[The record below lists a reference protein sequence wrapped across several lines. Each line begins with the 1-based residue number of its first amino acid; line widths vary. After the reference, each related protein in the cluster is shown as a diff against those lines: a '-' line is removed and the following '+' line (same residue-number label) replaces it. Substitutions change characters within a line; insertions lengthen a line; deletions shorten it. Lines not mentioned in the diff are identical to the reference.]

1 MIAYGTAAPAAVL
14 PGANEILLAGELSG
28 GFVTASIAHLEW
40 RDGALRVVLGS
51 AGHPSAA
58 VIRAD
63 GRSQMPS
70 GGGVPPGLAPH
81 FQPRLHE
88 LTFPKG
94 GLLILY
100 TECLPQ
106 AR

>member
-1 MIAYGTAAPAAVL
+1 MMS
-14 PGANEILLAGELSG
+14 GANEILLAGELSG

-63 GRSQMPS
+63 GRVQMP
-70 GGGVPPGLAPH
+70 GGGGPPPGLLPHAAPG
-81 FQPRLHE
+81 LHE
-88 LTFPKG
+88 LVLRQGQMPFLFTPG
-94 GLLILY
+94 ATPARG
-100 TECLPQ
+100 Q
-106 AR
+106 AP